1 MKKRFEFDLLIRI
14 FIGLVFL
21 SAAVYRIFNFGAA
34 EQELS
39 NLNMPI
45 ILAIPLIM
53 LEICIGLSFLFNFFI
68 KQTSVVIIIFLV
80 SALLVGFFGN
90 FESIIQNLGELFVF
104 SANPTDMFLHFV
116 YLLIVIFYVFYY
128 KK

>member
-1 MKKRFEFDLLIRI
+1 MKKKFELDLLIRI

-34 EQELS
+34 QEELL
-39 NLNMPI
+39 NLNMPLF
-45 ILAIPLIM
+45 LAIPLII
-53 LEICIGLSFLFNFFI
+53 LELYIGASFLFNFYTKPACI
-68 KQTSVVIIIFLV
+68 VIIIFLI

-90 FESIIQNLGELFVF
+90 SQLIIQDIGELFVF
-104 SANPTDMFLHFV
+104 SADPTDMFMHFI
-116 YLLIVIFYVFYY
+116 YLLIVVLYFSY